1 MNENTTMNVQAQ
13 GGSSSIDR
21 PTKRQKKIGFFRLPG
36 KLDPDQTFL
45 PSRMDAFSSSEFSPP
60 SSEFSP
66 ISVGPPQTELSDCM
80 MDIPPMPNLPQVG
93 LLPDYIMD
101 IPPIPDLHG
110 TRTKPRTTSTSMTGV
125 TEDKDA
131 KTKARKKQEMI
142 PSVFTIPKYR
152 LALSPRSSPR
162 RGISKTFWES
172 H

>member
-1 MNENTTMNVQAQ
+1 MNENTAMNVQAQ
-13 GGSSSIDR
+13 GSSSSIDR

-45 PSRMDAFSSSEFSPP
+45 PSRMDAFSSSEFSP
-60 SSEFSP
+60 
-66 ISVGPPQTELSDCM
+66 ISIGPPQMELSDCM
-80 MDIPPMPNLPQVG
+80 MDTTPIPNLPQVG

-110 TRTKPRTTSTSMTGV
+110 TRTKPRTTSASMTGV
-125 TEDKDA
+125 TEDKDS
-131 KTKARKKQEMI
+131 KTKPRTKQEMI

-162 RGISKTFWES
+162 RGISRTFWES